1 MSERKLSSWRILDH
15 FLQIWESL
23 SLISHIHEIQ
33 VLINTTLELKK
44 QHIRLGKEKTFR
56 RFLIRNIDDGSWS
69 HHLFFNCLDSR
80 LLNLSRSLSLLLLLL
95 INDHLMFVIFLFFCV
110 LSVFFSDS
118 LIVALRLFFLF
129 FCHIFI
135 YFFCDWNARV
145 FVVLVYIFR
154 FLNLLLNFSNFLF
167 KFSTLLFIISSLLQ
181 LQFLLPIRFWISIN
195 VIFVVLI
202 LLHLVFLHVFTEL
215 TYFF

>member
-1 MSERKLSSWRILDH
+1 MSERKLSSCRKLDH
-15 FLQIWESL
+15 FLQTWESL

-44 QHIRLGKEKTFR
+44 QHIRLGNEKTFR
-56 RFLIRNIDDGSWS
+56 RFLINNIDDGSWS

-110 LSVFFSDS
+110 LSFFF
-118 LIVALRLFFLF
+118 LHGLTVALRFFFLF

-135 YFFCDWNARV
+135 YFFCDCNVLFFEV
-145 FVVLVYIFR
+145 FLFQLLLVYIFR

-167 KFSTLLFIISSLLQ
+167 KFKTLLFIISSLL
-181 LQFLLPIRFWISIN
+181 
-195 VIFVVLI
+195 
-202 LLHLVFLHVFTEL
+202 
-215 TYFF
+215 